1 MVNMIFF
8 VILVISITFIFYF
21 NEKISNPKQLYI
33 PAGSIKKIVA
43 YLNKKLPNSFSK
55 VDRYLIQYF
64 GSPQSGWIQL
74 SNNNLKRWQFLKELT
89 KAKAISFQKVTLIPG
104 ETTKYFIY
112 QLAKKNNLDFE
123 ELYNY
128 FLEISP
134 IAEGFLIPDTYYIN
148 QNNNK
153 KRFLKKLII
162 HAKKIHRKYIKIFNI
177 QNFEEYKK
185 ILIIASIIQKESG
198 NNEEMKYIA
207 SVIYNRLEKGMK
219 LQMDGTLNYGLYSHQ
234 KITSSRI
241 REDNSQFNTYKIK
254 GLPKVPICNPSLK
267 AIEAA
272 INPINTDYLYFVRV
286 PGKNYH
292 IFSKTYHEHSQNI
305 KR

>member
-1 MVNMIFF
+1 
-8 VILVISITFIFYF
+8 
-21 NEKISNPKQLYI
+21 
-33 PAGSIKKIVA
+33 
-43 YLNKKLPNSFSK
+43 
-55 VDRYLIQYF
+55 
-64 GSPQSGWIQL
+64 
-74 SNNNLKRWQFLKELT
+74 
-89 KAKAISFQKVTLIPG
+89 
-104 ETTKYFIY
+104 
-112 QLAKKNNLDFE
+112 
-123 ELYNY
+123 
-128 FLEISP
+128 
-134 IAEGFLIPDTYYIN
+134 
-148 QNNNK
+148 
-153 KRFLKKLII
+153 
-162 HAKKIHRKYIKIFNI
+162 
-177 QNFEEYKK
+177 
-185 ILIIASIIQKESG
+185 
-198 NNEEMKYIA
+198 MKYIA

-292 IFSKTYHEHSQNI
+292 IFSKTYHEHLQNI